1 MEKLSKEEIELVRSS
16 SSTHHFY
23 PALGVLVFGCL
34 MAALANFVQFT
45 LILVEWP
52 LYAIFWQLM
61 FFSIYLTQAKHGNI
75 AALFMSI
82 AVSVSL
88 VFVIIEVTP
97 IGAAFSYCVSL
108 ILILPIGMYLFNKI
122 GSEKWWKRPIV
133 MALFYAVVFPLSL
146 FAIGVLFN
154 FIDTSTSFD
163 TLLQWVI
170 PEVLVGVTV
179 SVFMPLLFKM
189 FTKDVLQSAE

>member
-1 MEKLSKEEIELVRSS
+1 MYSR
-16 SSTHHFY
+16 HFY

-34 MAALANFVQFT
+34 MAALSNFVQFT
-45 LILVEWP
+45 VILVAWP

-61 FFSIYLTQAKHGNI
+61 FFSIYLTQATRGNI

-82 AVSVSL
+82 AVTLSL

-97 IGAAFSYCVSL
+97 IGAAFSYCLSL
-108 ILILPIGMYLFNKI
+108 ILILPIGMYLFKKI
-122 GSEKWWKRPIV
+122 GLEKWWKRPIV
-133 MALFYAVVFPLSL
+133 MALFYAVVFPLL
-146 FAIGVLFN
+146 VFAIGVLFD
-154 FIDTSTSFD
+154 FIDTSVSID

-179 SVFMPLLFKM
+179 SVFMPLVFKM
-189 FTKDVLQSAE
+189 FSKDVLRYKP